1 MSVLRTIL
9 SAPHGLLSLTV
20 KKMST
25 TVFHTVGR
33 LPWREREREGMW
45 RAPGRAGSPKVC
57 LSGLW
62 LHEAT
67 IAQGER
73 VGSPSQVVIFRLHG
87 APPGARGSG
96 GSASLSL

>member
-1 MSVLRTIL
+1 MVSVLRTIL

-20 KKMST
+20 KKCPLLYFT
-25 TVFHTVGR
+25 QWEDCPG
-33 LPWREREREGMW
+33 EREREGMW

>member
-1 MSVLRTIL
+1 MRTIL
-9 SAPHGLLSLTV
+9 SAPHGLLSMTV
-20 KKMST
+20 KKSVYYCISHSGKT
-25 TVFHTVGR
+25 A
-33 LPWREREREGMW
+33 LEREGMW
-45 RAPGRAGSPKVC
+45 KAPGRAGSPKVC

-87 APPGARGSG
+87 APPGVEG
-96 GSASLSL
+96 GRAQPVSAYDLVS